1 MRSMEVVIAFSGR
14 ILLENRQPP
23 PEPVAVTVNCL
34 GRPVSEWTDNKGRF
48 SIPLGSAAWGGGSFS
63 GDVSALTGC
72 NAEIRLAGY
81 APYERNLGKSLT
93 MRDLDAGDIVLKPA
107 ANGAAAS
114 FSRFTASAPESVRR
128 EYTRAL
134 EAAGSKDYQKAV
146 SLLDRAAEAYPR
158 FASALFLKGVLLERM
173 GRRDDARQAYLRA
186 AEADPAY
193 VKPLVQL
200 AEMYAEDQDP
210 VPASEWARRAND
222 AAPGLDPGMY
232 LIEGA
237 ALFNLNQFEEA
248 ERAARLG
255 VKADPAGNQPRLFKL
270 LGEVLFRRHKYT
282 EARLQFE
289 HYLSAAN
296 NAPDAA
302 QVQEMAARCERLAR
316 ILGN

>member
-1 MRSMEVVIAFSGR
+1 MRSMEVVVAFSGR

-34 GRPVSEWTDNKGRF
+34 GRPVSEWTDSKGRF
-48 SIPLGSAAWGGGSFS
+48 SIPLGSKAWGGGSFR
-63 GDVSALTGC
+63 GDVSALNGC

-81 APYERNLGKSLT
+81 APYEKNLGVSLT
-93 MRDLDAGDIVLKPA
+93 MRDLDAGDIVLKPTA
-107 ANGAAAS
+107 SGSAAS
-114 FSRFTASAPESVRR
+114 FSRFKASTPESVRR

-134 EAAGSKDYQKAV
+134 EAAGSKDYQKAAG
-146 SLLDRAAEAYPR
+146 LLDRAAEAYPR

-173 GRRDDARQAYLRA
+173 GRRDDARQAYLRGVR
-186 AEADPAY
+186 ADPAY
-193 VKPLVQL
+193 GKPLAQL

-210 VPASEWARRAND
+210 APAAEWARRAND
-222 AAPGLDPGMY
+222 AAPGLDQGMY

-255 VKADPAGNQPRLFKL
+255 VKANPAGNQPRLFKL

-289 HYLSAAN
+289 HYLWAAN